1 MADSD
6 PSAKA
11 SKPKQITVGQRFSKG
26 TATEW
31 PDGTRSAPLGCRDL
45 HSTRE
50 EMRARSIR
58 ILEAAGLPV
67 SELLEKG
74 PAGSIL
80 RWHVVEYLEHP
91 SDSELGLAAR
101 IVEQCNHL
109 DGYEELGYPVSTI
122 ISTALHL
129 GRLDALA
136 RVYRIDQEI
145 REDGLQKAAEAH
157 KRGRTKRPK
166 APPATDED
174 RAEWVRLWQTEF
186 KGQSANKAAPLIAAQ
201 CGAEG
206 EEDQQRVAQTIRKH
220 LKETER
226 NHASGLVDPWG
237 FTNIAP

>member
-11 SKPKQITVGQRFSKG
+11 PEPKSITVGRRFTKVRAIEHPVDG
-26 TATEW
+26 YGLMVE
-31 PDGTRSAPLGCRDL
+31 PDRAMYA
-45 HSTRE
+45 TRE

-58 ILEAAGLPV
+58 ILEAAGIPV

-91 SDSELGLAAR
+91 PDSELGLAAR

-145 REDGLQKAAEAH
+145 REDGLLKAAEVH

-174 RAEWVRLWQTEF
+174 RAEWVRLWRTEF
-186 KGQSANKAAPLIAAQ
+186 KGLSANKAAPLIAAQ

-220 LKETER
+220 LKKQNVITQ
-226 NHASGLVDPWG
+226 AGW
-237 FTNIAP
+237 